1 MLHFGNPH
9 NSKSIYANP
18 IFLIIS
24 ARYYPDICSFH
35 TLFFEISP
43 LQYFLFYLDQ
53 THYTTKKMNEWEY
66 NKPSSPKL
74 TKTWTASEFMGIYV
88 VLLICSFV
96 YGHDETLDTVVGDL
110 IPNFQE

>member
-1 MLHFGNPH
+1 
-9 NSKSIYANP
+9 
-18 IFLIIS
+18 
-24 ARYYPDICSFH
+24 
-35 TLFFEISP
+35 
-43 LQYFLFYLDQ
+43 
-53 THYTTKKMNEWEY
+53 MNEWEY